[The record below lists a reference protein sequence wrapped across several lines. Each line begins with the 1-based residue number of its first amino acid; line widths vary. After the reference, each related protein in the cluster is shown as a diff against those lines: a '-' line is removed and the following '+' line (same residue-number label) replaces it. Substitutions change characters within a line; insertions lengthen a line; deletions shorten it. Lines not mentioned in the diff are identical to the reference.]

1 MGGDLGKKCNMLI
14 YPSRYRGGDPRGCVL
29 ELIGFPVSQSGGPQ
43 GSFRASRHL
52 QAPQMESGGPQRSN
66 RVCRPSGSQGVWRP
80 CSTPEDLE
88 TPPDTPNRVWRP
100 SGVAQ
105 GLQTPPG
112 TPNRV
117 WRPSGV
123 AQGPQGCWG
132 GAPGGNRETVF
143 LSPPIRGQPRNGVSV
158 TSRSPFSVMGDRPSS
173 VGGEERSL
181 SVGGDLGKKCNMLIY
196 TFPTQLEKGVRTPAG
211 VY

>member
-1 MGGDLGKKCNMLI
+1 MCFGIDLISSFAVWRPSGVVEGLQTPPGTPDGGLEAL
-14 YPSRYRGGDPRGCVL
+14 RGQI
-29 ELIGFPVSQSGGPQ
+29 ESAGPQ
-43 GSFRASRHL
+43 
-52 QAPQMESGGPQRSN
+52 
-66 RVCRPSGSQGVWRP
+66 GSQGVWRP

-173 VGGEERSL
+173 VGGDL
-181 SVGGDLGKKCNMLIY
+181 SKKCNMLIY
-196 TFPTQLEKGVRTPAG
+196 SSRYRRGTPRECVLELI
-211 VY
+211 

>member
-1 MGGDLGKKCNMLI
+1 MEFPFRSLEALRGRAPPPDT
-14 YPSRYRGGDPRGCVL
+14 SRHPRWSLEALRGQI
-29 ELIGFPVSQSGGPQ
+29 ESAGPQ
-43 GSFRASRHL
+43 
-52 QAPQMESGGPQRSN
+52 
-66 RVCRPSGSQGVWRP
+66 GSQGVWRP

-88 TPPDTPNRVWRP
+88 TPPDTPNRVCRP

-105 GLQTPPG
+105 GLHTPPG

-132 GAPGGNRETVF
+132 GAPGGHRETVF
-143 LSPPIRGQPRNGVSV
+143 LSPPIRGQPRNSVSV
-158 TSRSPFSVMGDRPSS
+158 TPRSPFSVMGDRPSS

-181 SVGGDLGKKCNMLIY
+181 SVGGELGKKCNMLIY
-196 TFPTQLEKGVRTPAG
+196 PSRYRGGDPRGCVLELI
-211 VY
+211 

>member
-1 MGGDLGKKCNMLI
+1 
-14 YPSRYRGGDPRGCVL
+14 
-29 ELIGFPVSQSGGPQ
+29 
-43 GSFRASRHL
+43 
-52 QAPQMESGGPQRSN
+52 MESGGPQGSN

-88 TPPDTPNRVWRP
+88 TPPDTPNRVCRP

-105 GLQTPPG
+105 GLHTPPG
-112 TPNRV
+112 TPKSSLEALRGRAGTPRV
-117 WRPSGV
+117 L
-123 AQGPQGCWG
+123 G

-158 TSRSPFSVMGDRPSS
+158 TPRSPFSVMGDRPSS

-181 SVGGDLGKKCNMLIY
+181 SVGGELGKKCNMLIY
-196 TFPTQLEKGVRTPAG
+196 PSRYRGGDPRGCVLELI
-211 VY
+211 